1 MCLCTVLDANGQG
14 ILYRDQWLLA
24 CWWCSCTYQH
34 KQFELKVAAMQRLCS
49 LPIACC
55 RLPTAHCLLPFAY
68 YLLPIACCL
77 WLNRFGL
84 LLLWLL
90 YECFVSGWKLITGEA
105 RNYVLA
111 WVWQHSGQW
120 THFLGDSFKQ
130 AVFVP
135 LGNIHMWAPGGY
147 LQDSCSVLLHAQKWK
162 RHTEWEVVLNEKE
175 NLPVK
180 RT

>member
-1 MCLCTVLDANGQG
+1 MLMDKVYCIVINGCWRVGDARAHISTNNLSSKLQLCRDYAVCLLP
-14 ILYRDQWLLA
+14 
-24 CWWCSCTYQH
+24 
-34 KQFELKVAAMQRLCS
+34 VADC
-49 LPIACC
+49 P
-55 RLPTAHCLLPFAY
+55 LPTAY
-68 YLLPIACCL
+68 YPLPIACCL
-77 WLNRFGL
+77 WLNRFWL

-162 RHTEWEVVLNEKE
+162 RHTEWQVVLNEKE